1 MVWLQRLSVK
11 EKTTGSMK
19 GLKTFKKG
27 GVHPPGKKYLSENK
41 PIKNAVISNLSVVA
55 LSQHLGSPAE
65 CIVEP
70 GDEIREGMLIGKSTG
85 FISGNVHSPVPG
97 KVKEISD
104 IYLPNGM
111 TSKAILIEMEGE
123 FDRLG
128 KEVIETSWDHLSS
141 KEIVD
146 ILNTNGIVGLGGA
159 TFPANVKFT
168 LPRGKKAE
176 YLVINGVECEPYLTA
191 DHRLMLEKADQ
202 IIEGIK
208 IIASL
213 IKPEKLAI
221 GIEIN
226 KADAIEIIKEAALM
240 ADLPLDVVGLEVKYP
255 QGDEKQLLKAITD
268 REVPSGALPIEI
280 GCVVSNVGTVNSIYE
295 AVVLG
300 KPLIERVITVSG
312 GAIKD
317 PQNLKVRIGTP
328 ISSLIEECGGFTEK
342 PAKVVVGG
350 PMMGFT
356 IYDLDT
362 PVTKGT
368 SGILALTHKE
378 VKGASQTACIS
389 CGKCIAACPMGLDP
403 TTLFKYIDHTEYDS
417 AEAIGLM
424 DCKECGSCGYV
435 CLARIPL
442 IQGMRL
448 GKRMLR
454 AKKVEA

>member
-1 MVWLQRLSVK
+1 
-11 EKTTGSMK
+11 MK
-19 GLKTFKKG
+19 GLKTFKMG

-55 LSQHLGSPAE
+55 LSQQLGSPSE
-65 CIVEP
+65 CIVKP
-70 GDEIREGMLIGKSTG
+70 GDEVREGMLIGKSTG
-85 FISGNVHSPVPG
+85 FISANIHSPVPG
-97 KVKEISD
+97 TVKEISD
-104 IYLPNGM
+104 IYLANGM
-111 TSKAILIEMEGE
+111 TSRAVVIEMEGE

-128 KEVIETSWDHLSS
+128 KEESKTSWDNLSS
-141 KEIVD
+141 KELIEIID
-146 ILNTNGIVGLGGA
+146 SSGIVGLGGA
-159 TFPANVKFT
+159 TFPANVKFS
-168 LPRGKKAE
+168 LPKGKKAE

-191 DHRLMLEKADQ
+191 DHRLMIEKSDQ

-208 IIASL
+208 IIASI

-221 GIEIN
+221 GIEAN
-226 KADAIEIIKEAALM
+226 KPDAIEVMKEAALR
-240 ADLPLDVVGLEVKYP
+240 ADLSLDVVGLEVKYP
-255 QGDEKQLLKAITD
+255 QGDEKQLLKAITN

-280 GCVVSNVGTVNSIYE
+280 GCVVSNVGTVHAIYE

-300 KPLIERVITVSG
+300 KPLIERVVTVSG
-312 GAIKD
+312 GAIKN

-342 PAKVVVGG
+342 PVKVVVGG

-368 SGILALTHKE
+368 SGVLALTSKE
-378 VKGASQTACIS
+378 VKGAAQTACIS
-389 CGKCIAACPMGLDP
+389 CGRCIAACPMGLNP
-403 TTLFKYIDHTEYDS
+403 TTLFKYIDHTDYDS
-417 AEAIGLM
+417 AESIGLM

-442 IQGMRL
+442 VQGMRL

-454 AKKVEA
+454 AKKVKA

>member
-1 MVWLQRLSVK
+1 
-11 EKTTGSMK
+11 MK
-19 GLKTFKKG
+19 GLKTFNRG
-27 GVHPPGKKYLSENK
+27 GVHPPGRKYLSENK
-41 PIKNAVISNLSVVA
+41 PIKNAVISDLSVIA
-55 LSQHLGSPAE
+55 LSQHLGSPSE
-65 CIVEP
+65 SIVNP
-70 GDEIREGMLIGKSTG
+70 GDIVREGMLIGKSTG
-85 FISGNVHSPVPG
+85 FISGNIHSPVPG
-97 KVKEISD
+97 TVKEISD

-111 TSKAILIEMEGE
+111 TSKAIVIEMEGE

-128 KEVIETSWDHLSS
+128 KETIETNWEHLSG
-141 KEIVD
+141 KELIE
-146 ILNTNGIVGLGGA
+146 IINSNGIVGLGGA

-208 IIASL
+208 IIASI

-226 KADAIEIIKEAALM
+226 KENAIKIIKEAALR
-240 ADLPLDVVGLEVKYP
+240 ADLPLDVVSLKVKYP
-255 QGDEKQLLKAITD
+255 QGDEKQLLKAVTG
-268 REVPSGALPIEI
+268 REVPSGALPMEI
-280 GCVVSNVGTVNSIYE
+280 ACVVSNVGTVNAIYE

-312 GAIKD
+312 GAIKN

-328 ISSLIEECGGFTEK
+328 IKSLIEECGGFTEE

-350 PMMGFT
+350 PMMGFA

-368 SGILALTHKE
+368 SGILALTSKE
-378 VKGASQTACIS
+378 VRGASQTACVS
-389 CGKCIAACPMGLDP
+389 CGRCIAACPMGLNP
-403 TTLFKYIDHTEYDS
+403 TTLFKYIDHTEYEN
-417 AEAIGLM
+417 AESIGLM

-454 AKKVEA
+454 TKKVKA

>member
-1 MVWLQRLSVK
+1 
-11 EKTTGSMK
+11 MK
-19 GLKTFKKG
+19 GLKTFNRG

-41 PIKNAVISNLSVVA
+41 PIKNAVISDLSVIA
-55 LSQHLGSPAE
+55 MSQHLGSPSE
-65 CIVEP
+65 SIVNP
-70 GDEIREGMLIGKSTG
+70 GDTVREGMLIGKSTG
-85 FISGNVHSPVPG
+85 FISGNIHSPVPG
-97 KVKEISD
+97 TVKEISD

-111 TSKAILIEMEGE
+111 TSKAVVIEMEGE

-128 KEVIETSWDHLSS
+128 KEVVETNWEHLSS
-141 KEIVD
+141 KELIE
-146 ILNTNGIVGLGGA
+146 IINSNGIVGLGGA
-159 TFPANVKFT
+159 TFPANVKLT
-168 LPRGKKAE
+168 LPKGKKAE

-202 IIEGIK
+202 IIDGIK
-208 IIASL
+208 IIASI
-213 IKPEKLAI
+213 IKPEKLVI

-226 KADAIEIIKEAALM
+226 KENAIESIREAASR
-240 ADLPLDVVGLEVKYP
+240 AGLVLEVIALKVKYP
-255 QGDEKQLLKAITD
+255 QGDEKQLLKAVTG

-280 GCVVSNVGTVNSIYE
+280 GCVVSNVGTVYSIYE

-300 KPLIERVITVSG
+300 KPLIERVLTVSG
-312 GAIKD
+312 GAVKN

-328 ISSLIEECGGFTEK
+328 IKSLIEECGGFTEE
-342 PAKVVVGG
+342 PVKVVVGG

-368 SGILALTHKE
+368 SGILALTAKE
-378 VKGASQTACIS
+378 VNSAASTACIS
-389 CGKCIAACPMGLDP
+389 CGRCIAACPMGLNP
-403 TTLFKYIDHTEYDS
+403 TTLFKYIDHSDYDS
-417 AEAIGLM
+417 AENIGLM

-454 AKKVEA
+454 TKKVKA

>member
-1 MVWLQRLSVK
+1 
-11 EKTTGSMK
+11 MK
-19 GLKTFKKG
+19 GLKTFKMG

-55 LSQHLGSPAE
+55 LSQQLGSPSE
-65 CIVEP
+65 CIVKP
-70 GDEIREGMLIGKSTG
+70 GDEVREGMLIGKSTG
-85 FISGNVHSPVPG
+85 FISANIHSPVPG
-97 KVKEISD
+97 TVKEISD
-104 IYLPNGM
+104 IYLANGM
-111 TSKAILIEMEGE
+111 TSRAVVIEMEGE

-128 KEVIETSWDHLSS
+128 KEESKTSWDNLSS
-141 KEIVD
+141 KELIEIID
-146 ILNTNGIVGLGGA
+146 SSGIVGLGGA
-159 TFPANVKFT
+159 TFPANVKFS
-168 LPRGKKAE
+168 LPKGKKAE

-191 DHRLMLEKADQ
+191 DHHLMIEKSDQ

-208 IIASL
+208 IIASI

-221 GIEIN
+221 GIEAN
-226 KADAIEIIKEAALM
+226 KPDAIEVMKEAALR
-240 ADLPLDVVGLEVKYP
+240 ADLSLDVVGLEVKYP
-255 QGDEKQLLKAITD
+255 QGDEKQLLKAITN

-280 GCVVSNVGTVNSIYE
+280 GCVVSNVGTVHAIYE

-300 KPLIERVITVSG
+300 KPLIERVVTVSG
-312 GAIKD
+312 GAIKN

-342 PAKVVVGG
+342 PVKVVVGG

-368 SGILALTHKE
+368 SGVLALTSKE
-378 VKGASQTACIS
+378 VKGAAQTACIS
-389 CGKCIAACPMGLDP
+389 CGRCIAACPMGLNP
-403 TTLFKYIDHTEYDS
+403 TTLFKYIDHTDYDS
-417 AEAIGLM
+417 AESIGLM

-442 IQGMRL
+442 VQGMRL
-448 GKRMLR
+448 GKGMLR
-454 AKKVEA
+454 AKKVKA

>member
-1 MVWLQRLSVK
+1 
-11 EKTTGSMK
+11 MK

-27 GVHPPGKKYLSENK
+27 GVHPPGKKYLSEHK
-41 PIKNAVISNLSVVA
+41 PIKNAVMSNLSVVA
-55 LSQHLGSPAE
+55 LSQHLGSPSE
-65 CIVEP
+65 CVVAP
-70 GDEIREGMLIGKSTG
+70 GDEVWEGMLIGKSSG
-85 FISGNVHSPVPG
+85 FISGNIHSPVPG
-97 KVKEISD
+97 KVREISD

-111 TSKAILIEMEGE
+111 VSKAVVIEMEGE
-123 FDRLG
+123 FNRLG
-128 KEVIETSWDHLSS
+128 KEVIETSWEHLSS
-141 KEIVD
+141 KEIVN
-146 ILNTNGIVGLGGA
+146 IINSSGIVGLGGA
-159 TFPANVKFT
+159 TFPVNVKLT

-191 DHRLMLEKADQ
+191 DHRLMVEKADQ

-208 IIASL
+208 ITASL

-221 GIEIN
+221 GIESN
-226 KADAIEIIKEAALM
+226 KSDAIDIIREAALR
-240 ADLPLDVVGLEVKYP
+240 ANLDLEVFCLEVKYP
-255 QGDEKQLLKAITD
+255 QGDEKQLLKAITG

-280 GCVVSNVGTVNSIYE
+280 GCVVSNVGTVYAIYE

-312 GAIKD
+312 GAIKN

-368 SGILALTHKE
+368 SGILALTSKE
-378 VKGASQTACIS
+378 VKNAGHTACIS
-389 CGKCIAACPMGLDP
+389 CGRCIASCPMGLDP
-403 TTLFKYIDHTEYDS
+403 TSLFKYIDHAEYDN
-417 AEAIGLM
+417 AESIGLM

-442 IQGMRL
+442 VQGMRL
-448 GKRMLR
+448 GKRILR
-454 AKKVEA
+454 TKKVKA

>member
-1 MVWLQRLSVK
+1 
-11 EKTTGSMK
+11 MK

-27 GVHPPGKKYLSENK
+27 GVHPPGNKNLSEDK
-41 PIKNAVISNLSVVA
+41 EIRNAVISELSVVA
-55 LSQHLGSPAE
+55 MSQHLGSPAE
-65 CIVEP
+65 AVVSP
-70 GDEIREGMLIGKSTG
+70 GDTVREGMLIGKSTG
-85 FISGNVHSPVPG
+85 FISGNIHSPVPG
-97 KVKEISD
+97 TVKEITD

-111 TSKAILIEMEGE
+111 TSKAVVIEMAGE

-128 KEVIETSWDHLSS
+128 KESIETAWEQLSS
-141 KEIVD
+141 KELIE
-146 ILNTNGIVGLGGA
+146 IISSNGIVGLGGA
-159 TFPANVKFT
+159 TFPASVKFSI
-168 LPRGKKAE
+168 PRGKKVE

-208 IIASL
+208 IIASI

-226 KADAIEIIKEAALM
+226 KENAISRIQEAALK
-240 ADLPLDVVGLEVKYP
+240 ADLPLEVVGLKVKYP
-255 QGDEKQLLKAITD
+255 QGDEKQLLKAVTG
-268 REVPSGALPIEI
+268 REVPSGALPLEI
-280 GCVVSNVGTVNSIYE
+280 GCVVSNVGTVHAIYE

-300 KPLIERVITVSG
+300 KPLIERVVTVSG
-312 GAIKD
+312 GAISN

-328 ISSLIEECGGFTEK
+328 IRSLIEECGGFK
-342 PAKVVVGG
+342 KNPVKVVVGG

-368 SGILALTHKE
+368 SGVLALTAKE
-378 VKGASQTACIS
+378 VRGSAQTACIS
-389 CGKCIAACPMGLDP
+389 CGRCIAACPMGLNP
-403 TTLFKYIDHTEYDS
+403 TTLFKYIDHSDYVS
-417 AEAIGLM
+417 AEEIGLM

-435 CLARIPL
+435 CLAGIPL

-454 AKKVEA
+454 TKKVKS

>member
-1 MVWLQRLSVK
+1 
-11 EKTTGSMK
+11 MK
-19 GLKTFKKG
+19 GLKTFNRG

-41 PIKNAVISNLSVVA
+41 PIKNAVISDLSVIA
-55 LSQHLGSPAE
+55 MSQHLGSPAE
-65 CIVEP
+65 SIVNP
-70 GDEIREGMLIGKSTG
+70 GDIVREGMLIGKSTG
-85 FISGNVHSPVPG
+85 FISGNIHSPVPG
-97 KVKEISD
+97 TVKEISD

-111 TSKAILIEMEGE
+111 TSKAVVIEMEGE

-128 KEVIETSWDHLSS
+128 KESIEAKWEHLSG
-141 KEIVD
+141 KELIE
-146 ILNTNGIVGLGGA
+146 IINSNGIVGLGGA

-168 LPRGKKAE
+168 LPKGKKAE

-208 IIASL
+208 IIASI
-213 IKPEKLAI
+213 IKPEKLVI

-226 KADAIEIIKEAALM
+226 KENAIESLKEAALR
-240 ADLPLDVVGLEVKYP
+240 ADLPLDVVSLKVKYP
-255 QGDEKQLLKAITD
+255 QGDEKQLLKAVTGK
-268 REVPSGALPIEI
+268 EVPSGALPMEI
-280 GCVVSNVGTVNSIYE
+280 GCVVSNVGTVNAIYE

-312 GAIKD
+312 GAIKN
-317 PQNLKVRIGTP
+317 PQNLKARIGTP
-328 ISSLIEECGGFTEK
+328 IRSLIEECGGFTEE
-342 PAKVVVGG
+342 PVKVVVGG

-368 SGILALTHKE
+368 SGILALTSRE
-378 VKGASQTACIS
+378 VRGAAQTACIS
-389 CGKCIAACPMGLDP
+389 CGRCIAACPMGLNP
-403 TTLFKYIDHTEYDS
+403 TTLFKYIDHTEYDN
-417 AEAIGLM
+417 AENIGLM

-454 AKKVEA
+454 TKKVKA

>member
-1 MVWLQRLSVK
+1 
-11 EKTTGSMK
+11 MK
-19 GLKTFKKG
+19 GLRTFKKG
-27 GVHPPGKKYLSENK
+27 GIHPPEKKYLSENK
-41 PIKNAVISNLSVVA
+41 PIKNAVISDLSVVA
-55 LSQHLGSPAE
+55 LSQQLGSPSE
-65 CIVEP
+65 CVVKP
-70 GDEIREGMLIGKSTG
+70 GDEIREGMLIGRSTG
-85 FISGNVHSPVPG
+85 FISGNIHSPVPG
-97 KVKEISD
+97 KVMEISD

-111 TSKAILIEMEGE
+111 TSEAVLIEMEGE

-128 KEVIETSWDHLSS
+128 KEVIKTSWDHFSA
-141 KEIVD
+141 KELVD
-146 ILNTNGIVGLGGA
+146 IINSNGIVGLGGA

-202 IIEGIK
+202 IIEGIR
-208 IIASL
+208 IIASI
-213 IKPEKLAI
+213 IKPEKLII

-226 KADAIEIIKEAALM
+226 KEDAIEVIKKAALL
-240 ADLPLDVVGLEVKYP
+240 AKLPLEVVGLEVKYP
-255 QGDEKQLLKAITD
+255 QGDEKQLLKAVTD

-280 GCVVSNVGTVNSIYE
+280 GCVVSNVGTVYAIYE

-312 GAIKD
+312 GAIRN

-368 SGILALTHKE
+368 SGILALTSRE
-378 VKGASQTACIS
+378 VKGAAQTACIS
-389 CGKCIAACPMGLDP
+389 CGKCITACPMGLEP
-403 TTLFKYIDHTEYDS
+403 TTLFKYIDHTDYDS
-417 AEAIGLM
+417 AESIGLM

-442 IQGMRL
+442 VQGMRL

-454 AKKVEA
+454 TKKVKV